1 MVTGAEKLQPLLVD
15 LATNKLLLPVSG
27 QKAKTSPKLLVLI
40 SLPIPVPFVSAPLT
54 WSGVCQAPDG
64 PVPAVDKDGGTIVP
78 DYVDIVFE
86 SRSWAMINPH
96 NLLVGVRLAA
106 GERGIK
112 FPGGTEIIRPIG
124 TQLKCVTL
132 NANCGRP
139 SRSIG
144 SPIYCG
150 ITVEAVT

>member
-1 MVTGAEKLQPLLVD
+1 ARAAVGRLGYEQITAARVRPESKDITKAVGLDVAANPCARSLGTAHLD
-15 LATNKLLLPVSG
+15 RCLPS
-27 QKAKTSPKLLVLI
+27 SRR
-40 SLPIPVPFVSAPLT
+40 SSA
-54 WSGVCQAPDG
+54 
-64 PVPAVDKDGGTIVP
+64 AVDKDGGTIVP

-124 TQLKCVTL
+124 TQLKRVTL
-132 NANCGRP
+132 NA
-139 SRSIG
+139 
-144 SPIYCG
+144 
-150 ITVEAVT
+150 